1 MKKHGMFLMA
11 IGMMF
16 CMAVS
21 AQDQSSQTDNRPP
34 RQEMRQQQ
42 TPQVRAERLAKQ
54 LGLTDDEK
62 TKVQALFEKQNADRE
77 KMRSEGTNL
86 TREQMRTKM
95 DEMRKSEETEMQ
107 KILTP
112 EKFAKYQDLRKE
124 QMEKMKQRMQER
136 IGDRPAPQN

>member
-62 TKVQALFEKQNADRE
+62 AKVQALFEKQNADRE
-77 KMRSEGTNL
+77 KMRSEGANL

-112 EKFAKYQDLRKE
+112 EKFTKYQELRKE

-136 IGDRPAPQN
+136 MGDRPAPQN

>member
-11 IGMMF
+11 VGMMF
-16 CMAVS
+16 YMAVS
-21 AQDQSSQTDNRPP
+21 AQDQSSQTENRPP

-112 EKFAKYQDLRKE
+112 EHFKKYQDLRKE

-136 IGDRPAPQN
+136 MGDRPAPQN

>member
-16 CMAVS
+16 CMTVS

-62 TKVQALFEKQNADRE
+62 AKVQALFEKQNADRE
-77 KMRSEGTNL
+77 KMRSEGANL

-136 IGDRPAPQN
+136 MGDRPAPQN

>member
-95 DEMRKSEETEMQ
+95 DEMRKGEETEMQ

-112 EKFAKYQDLRKE
+112 EKFTKYQELRKE

-136 IGDRPAPQN
+136 MGDRPAPQN

>member
-16 CMAVS
+16 CMTVS

-136 IGDRPAPQN
+136 MGDRPAPQN

>member
-95 DEMRKSEETEMQ
+95 DEMRKGEETEMQ

-112 EKFAKYQDLRKE
+112 EHFKKYQDLRKE

-136 IGDRPAPQN
+136 MGDRPAPQN

>member
-11 IGMMF
+11 IGIMF

-21 AQDQSSQTDNRPP
+21 AQDQGSQTDNRPP

-136 IGDRPAPQN
+136 MGDRPAPQN

>member
-21 AQDQSSQTDNRPP
+21 AQDQSSQTENRPP

-86 TREQMRTKM
+86 TREQMRTTM
-95 DEMRKSEETEMQ
+95 DEMRKGEETEMQ

-112 EKFAKYQDLRKE
+112 EKFTKYQELRKE

-136 IGDRPAPQN
+136 MGDRPAPQN

>member
-1 MKKHGMFLMA
+1 
-11 IGMMF
+11 
-16 CMAVS
+16 
-21 AQDQSSQTDNRPP
+21 
-34 RQEMRQQQ
+34 
-42 TPQVRAERLAKQ
+42 LAKQ

-136 IGDRPAPQN
+136 MGDRPAPQN

>member
-136 IGDRPAPQN
+136 MGDRPAPQN

>member
-95 DEMRKSEETEMQ
+95 DEMRKGEETEMQ

-112 EKFAKYQDLRKE
+112 EKFTKYQDLRKE

-136 IGDRPAPQN
+136 MGDRPAPQN

>member
-21 AQDQSSQTDNRPP
+21 AQDQSSHTDNRPP

-136 IGDRPAPQN
+136 MGDRPAPQN

>member
-1 MKKHGMFLMA
+1 MKKHSMFLMA
-11 IGMMF
+11 VGMMF
-16 CMAVS
+16 CMALS
-21 AQDQSSQTDNRPP
+21 AQDQAPMGGNRP

-62 TKVQALFEKQNADRE
+62 AKVQALYEKQNAERE
-77 KMRSEGTNL
+77 KMRSEGTQL

-95 DEMRKSEETEMQ
+95 DEMRKNEETEMQ

-112 EKFAKYQDLRKE
+112 EKFQKFQDLRKE
-124 QMEKMKQRMQER
+124 QMEKMRQRMQEGG
-136 IGDRPAPQN
+136 GDRPAPQN

>member
-21 AQDQSSQTDNRPP
+21 AQEQSSTNDNRPP

-62 TKVQALFEKQNADRE
+62 AKVQALFEKQNAERE

-86 TREQMRTKM
+86 SREQMRTKM
-95 DEMRKSEETEMQ
+95 DEMRKNEEVEMQ
-107 KILTP
+107 KILNP
-112 EKFAKYQDLRKE
+112 EKFKKYQELRKE
-124 QMEKMKQRMQER
+124 QMEKMKQRMQDGG
-136 IGDRPAPQN
+136 GDRPAPQN

>member
-112 EKFAKYQDLRKE
+112 EKFTKYQELRKE

-136 IGDRPAPQN
+136 MGDRPAPQN

>member
-1 MKKHGMFLMA
+1 MKKHSMFLMA
-11 IGMMF
+11 VGMMF
-16 CMAVS
+16 CMALS
-21 AQDQSSQTDNRPP
+21 AQDQAPMGGNRP

-62 TKVQALFEKQNADRE
+62 AKVQALYEKQNAERE
-77 KMRSEGTNL
+77 KMRSEGTQL

-112 EKFAKYQDLRKE
+112 EKFQKFQDLRKE
-124 QMEKMKQRMQER
+124 QMEKMRQRMQEGG
-136 IGDRPAPQN
+136 GDRPAPQN

>member
-11 IGMMF
+11 VGMMF
-16 CMAVS
+16 YMAVS

-62 TKVQALFEKQNADRE
+62 AKVQALFEKQNADRE
-77 KMRSEGTNL
+77 KMRSEGANL

-112 EKFAKYQDLRKE
+112 EKFTKYQELRKE

-136 IGDRPAPQN
+136 MGDRPAPQN

>member
-11 IGMMF
+11 IGIMF

-21 AQDQSSQTDNRPP
+21 AQDQGSQNDNRPP

-95 DEMRKSEETEMQ
+95 DEMRKGEETEMQ

-136 IGDRPAPQN
+136 MGDRPAPQN

>member
-11 IGMMF
+11 VGMMF
-16 CMAVS
+16 YMAVS

-95 DEMRKSEETEMQ
+95 DEMRKGEETEMQ

-112 EKFAKYQDLRKE
+112 EKFTKYQELRKE

-136 IGDRPAPQN
+136 MGDRPAPQN

>member
-16 CMAVS
+16 CMTVS

-62 TKVQALFEKQNADRE
+62 AKVQALFEKQNADRE

-95 DEMRKSEETEMQ
+95 DEMRKGEETEMQ

-112 EKFAKYQDLRKE
+112 EKFTKYQELRKE

-136 IGDRPAPQN
+136 MGDRPAPQN

>member
-95 DEMRKSEETEMQ
+95 DEMRKGEETEMQ

-136 IGDRPAPQN
+136 MGDRPAPQN

>member
-77 KMRSEGTNL
+77 KMRSEGANL

-136 IGDRPAPQN
+136 MGDRPAPQN